1 MKALLC
7 LRDSAEGVVH
17 PFLTLLVGLMLIPD
31 TGAVTSQSFRVSA
44 TVVPGCSVST
54 GTGGRFG
61 TLNFGTRSGV
71 EFGTRSGVESAPVS
85 TSFVADGALSIACT
99 PGVALSMSINGGQ
112 NYSSVRRMTRSGGTE
127 VVGYRLY
134 SSSSLAANSE
144 IGVNQAIP
152 ITYTNSNNIAL
163 PLFGVALLTG
173 FSPSGTYSDQL
184 TVTLSW

>member
-1 MKALLC
+1 MKASI
-7 LRDSAEGVVH
+7 LRLRNSAEGIVH
-17 PFLTLLVGLMLIPD
+17 PLYALIVCLMLVPAA
-31 TGAVTSQSFRVSA
+31 GAVTSQSFKVSA
-44 TVVPGCSVST
+44 TIVPGCAVST
-54 GTGGRFG
+54 GSGGLFG
-61 TLNFGTRSGV
+61 TLDFGTRN
-71 EFGTRSGVESAPVS
+71 GVESAPVS
-85 TSFVADGALSIACT
+85 TSFVPNGALSIACT

-112 NYSSVRRMTRSGGTE
+112 NYSSIRRMKRSGGTE

-152 ITYTNSNNIAL
+152 VTYTNSNNIAL

-173 FSPSGTYSDQL
+173 FSPAGTYSDQL

>member
-1 MKALLC
+1 MKATLTG
-7 LRDSAEGVVH
+7 LRICAEGHVQ
-17 PFLTLLVGLMLIPD
+17 PFFALIVGLLMAPAAE
-31 TGAVTSQSFRVSA
+31 AVTSQSFKVSA
-44 TVVPGCSVST
+44 TIVPGCAVST
-54 GTGGRFG
+54 GSGGLLG
-61 TLNFGTRSGV
+61 TLNFGTH
-71 EFGTRSGVESAPVS
+71 TGVESAPVS
-85 TSFVADGALSIACT
+85 TSFVPNGALSIACT

-112 NYSSVRRMTRSGGTE
+112 NYASVRRMTRNGGND

-152 ITYTNSNNIAL
+152 VTYTNSNNIAL

-173 FSPSGTYSDQL
+173 FSPAGTYSDQL

>member
-1 MKALLC
+1 V
-7 LRDSAEGVVH
+7 R
-17 PFLTLLVGLMLIPD
+17 PFFTLLIGLALTP
-31 TGAVTSQSFRVSA
+31 TVEAVTSQSFKVSA
-44 TVVPGCSVST
+44 TIVPGCAVST
-54 GTGGRFG
+54 GSGGVLG
-61 TLNFGTRSGV
+61 TLNFGTH
-71 EFGTRSGVESAPVS
+71 TGVESAPVS
-85 TSFVADGALSIACT
+85 TSFVPNGALSIACT

-112 NYSSVRRMTRSGGTE
+112 NYASVRRMTRNGGND

-152 ITYTNSNNIAL
+152 VTYTNSNNIAL

-173 FSPSGTYSDQL
+173 FSPAGTYSDQL

>member
-1 MKALLC
+1 M
-7 LRDSAEGVVH
+7 H
-17 PFLTLLVGLMLIPD
+17 PFLALIVALMMICD
-31 TGAVTSQSFRVSA
+31 AGAVTSQSFRVSA

-61 TLNFGTRSGV
+61 TLDFGTRNGV
-71 EFGTRSGVESAPVS
+71 DNTPVS
-85 TSFVADGALSIACT
+85 TSFD
-99 PGVALSMSINGGQ
+99 GGQ

-173 FSPSGTYSDQL
+173 FSLPGTYSDQL

>member
-1 MKALLC
+1 MKTAC
-7 LRDSAEGVVH
+7 LRLRQRAEGLVR
-17 PFLTLLVGLMLIPD
+17 PFFILLVGLALAP
-31 TGAVTSQSFRVSA
+31 TVEAVTSQSFKVSA
-44 TVVPGCSVST
+44 TIVPGCAVST
-54 GTGGRFG
+54 GSGGVLG
-61 TLNFGTRSGV
+61 TLNFGTH
-71 EFGTRSGVESAPVS
+71 TGVESAPVS
-85 TSFVADGALSIACT
+85 TSFVPNGALSIACT

-112 NYSSVRRMTRSGGTE
+112 NYASVRRMTRNGGND

-152 ITYTNSNNIAL
+152 VTYTHSNNIAL

-173 FSPSGTYSDQL
+173 FSPAGTYSDQL

>member
-1 MKALLC
+1 MHPLYALIVC
-7 LRDSAEGVVH
+7 
-17 PFLTLLVGLMLIPD
+17 LMLVPAA
-31 TGAVTSQSFRVSA
+31 GAVTSQSFQVSA
-44 TVVPGCSVST
+44 TIVPGCAVST
-54 GTGGRFG
+54 GSGGVFG
-61 TLNFGTRSGV
+61 TLDVGTHN
-71 EFGTRSGVESAPVS
+71 GVESAPVS
-85 TSFVADGALSIACT
+85 TSFVPNGALSIACT

-112 NYSSVRRMTRSGGTE
+112 NYSSVRRMKRSGGTE

-152 ITYTNSNNIAL
+152 VTYTNSNNIAL

-173 FSPSGTYSDQL
+173 FSPAGTYSDQL

>member
-1 MKALLC
+1 MHPLYALIVC
-7 LRDSAEGVVH
+7 
-17 PFLTLLVGLMLIPD
+17 LMLVPAA
-31 TGAVTSQSFRVSA
+31 GAVTSQSFKVSA
-44 TVVPGCSVST
+44 TIVPGCAVST
-54 GTGGRFG
+54 GSGGLFG
-61 TLNFGTRSGV
+61 TLDFGTRN
-71 EFGTRSGVESAPVS
+71 GVESAPVS
-85 TSFVADGALSIACT
+85 TSFVPNGALSIACT

-112 NYSSVRRMTRSGGTE
+112 NYSSIRRMKRSGGTE

-152 ITYTNSNNIAL
+152 VTYTNSNNIAL

-173 FSPSGTYSDQL
+173 FSPAGTYSDQL

>member
-1 MKALLC
+1 
-7 LRDSAEGVVH
+7 
-17 PFLTLLVGLMLIPD
+17 
-31 TGAVTSQSFRVSA
+31 
-44 TVVPGCSVST
+44 
-54 GTGGRFG
+54 
-61 TLNFGTRSGV
+61 
-71 EFGTRSGVESAPVS
+71 
-85 TSFVADGALSIACT
+85 
-99 PGVALSMSINGGQ
+99 
-112 NYSSVRRMTRSGGTE
+112 MTRSGGTE

-184 TVTLSW
+184 TVTLSWYERESIDEAIFQAVRPVESVGDNGPYSG

>member
-1 MKALLC
+1 MKANLTG
-7 LRDSAEGVVH
+7 LRKRAEGRVQ
-17 PFLTLLVGLMLIPD
+17 PFFALIVGLLTMPTAD
-31 TGAVTSQSFRVSA
+31 AVTSQSFQVSA
-44 TVVPGCSVST
+44 TIVPGCAIT
-54 GTGGRFG
+54 TKNKRQHG
-61 TLNFGTRSGV
+61 TLDFGSHN
-71 EFGTRSGVESAPVS
+71 GVESAPVS
-85 TSFVADGALSIACT
+85 TSFVPNGALSIACT

-112 NYSSVRRMTRSGGTE
+112 NYSTVRRMKRSNGAD

-152 ITYTNSNNIAL
+152 VTYSNSNNIAL

-173 FSPSGTYSDQL
+173 FSPSGTYSEQL